1 MLINSWNVSVGKT
14 SCLFMLLHILY
25 AKLWFRA
32 TFYTVRFYLSILS
45 LHISFSDQGS
55 HRLFAYE
62 PLQQESLY
70 LVLLKYKEKYDF
82 PIRSDLMDIHTC
94 FYFFVIPTSAKN
106 LRKIWSEVQIVIGNI
121 MSSTSHEDVVVALLS
136 DGGSGSCIQQSRGNK
151 EIAVI
156 VHGRTLCCLRSV
168 DDVDTY

>member
-1 MLINSWNVSVGKT
+1 MYQLGRLLVYLCYYIFCMLS
-14 SCLFMLLHILY
+14 
-25 AKLWFRA
+25 
-32 TFYTVRFYLSILS
+32 
-45 LHISFSDQGS
+45 SDFE
-55 HRLFAYE
+55 RLFTQCVFTFRSYHYIF
-62 PLQQESLY
+62 PFLIKGHIVYSLTNLFNKNQSLYLLY
-70 LVLLKYKEKYDF
+70 LVLLKYKEKYNF

-136 DGGSGSCIQQSRGNK
+136 DGGSGSCIQQSCGNK